1 MMSTSPSASGTRLVP
16 ASRADLCLEFADT
29 RYWRGTQ
36 PSTESLHG
44 IDDVVAW
51 CRSMGTL
58 DEAADAALRAWWRD
72 HPERAGAAFDEA
84 VALRESIFTVFSD
97 AAAARAPAPDALDRL
112 NRALAAAPARANL
125 RIADGAYV
133 WELPAPTPDA
143 ASLLAPVL
151 WSAGDLLT
159 GPRLDRVR
167 RCANDKCLWLFLDES
182 KGGTRRWCSM
192 SACGNR
198 AKAHRHYA
206 KKKRVV

>member
-1 MMSTSPSASGTRLVP
+1 MSSLLPGSDVRLVA
-16 ASRADLCLEFADT
+16 ASRPDLCLEFADT

-36 PSTESLHG
+36 PPTESLHG
-44 IDDVVAW
+44 IEDVVAW

-58 DEAADAALRAWWRD
+58 DEAADTALRAWWRE
-72 HPERAGAAFDEA
+72 HPQRAAAAFDEA

-97 AAAARAPAPDALDRL
+97 ASAAHAPAPDALDRL
-112 NRALAAAPARANL
+112 NGALASAPARANL
-125 RIADGAYV
+125 RIADGGYV

-159 GPRLDRVR
+159 GPRLGRVR

-182 KGGTRRWCSM
+182 KSGTRRWCSM

-206 KKKRVV
+206 KRKAEG